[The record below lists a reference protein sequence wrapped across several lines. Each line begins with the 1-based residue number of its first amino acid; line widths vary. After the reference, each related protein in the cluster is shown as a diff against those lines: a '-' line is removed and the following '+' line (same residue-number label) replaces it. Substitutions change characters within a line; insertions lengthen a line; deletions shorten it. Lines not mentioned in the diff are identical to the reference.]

1 MAFERQYKNST
12 ITIKSGD
19 YPDYTEKQL
28 WDLSGCPPHR
38 WVEYDG
44 EIEVEITPA
53 EYDHSDPLNPIE
65 ITPAVMGT
73 EPARLWRFMNNSE
86 LKSLEEEEAE
96 ANKAEAKKAL
106 REACERYQNFPGG
119 CNHNFFSLITT
130 IRGVAKATNTE
141 VPPKAKAC
149 LDWLD
154 DLWKIYYAREAAE
167 DYNHDFSEAGVIPYG
182 FTEVR
187 AESEG

>member
-1 MAFERQYKNST
+1 MFTRNYKGSQAV
-12 ITIKSGD
+12 IKSGD
-19 YPDYTEKQL
+19 YPDYNEQQL
-28 WDLSGCPPHR
+28 FNLSGCAPHR
-38 WVEYDG
+38 WIEYNG
-44 EIEVEITPA
+44 EIEVEVTSA
-53 EYDHSDPLNPIE
+53 VVNVETME
-65 ITPAVMGT
+65 VITPAVT
-73 EPARLWRFMNNSE
+73 EIQPAKLWRFMNNAE
-86 LKSLEEEEAE
+86 LKALEAEEAE
-96 ANKAEAKKAL
+96 VNKAAAKKSL
-106 REACERYQNFPGG
+106 RDACERYQNFPGG

-141 VPPKAKAC
+141 VPLKAKAC

-154 DLWKIYYAREAAE
+154 ALWSIYYTREAAE

>member
-12 ITIKSGD
+12 ITIKAGD
-19 YPDYTEKQL
+19 YPNYTEKQL
-28 WDLSGCPPHR
+28 WDLSGCAPDR
-38 WVEYDG
+38 WIEYDG
-44 EIEVEITPA
+44 EVEVIVTKEVR
-53 EYDHSDPLNPIE
+53 DPETNSI

-73 EPARLWRFMNNSE
+73 EPARLWRFMNNAE
-86 LKSLEEEEAE
+86 LKALEAEEAE
-96 ANKAEAKKAL
+96 AKKAASKKAL

-154 DLWKIYYAREAAE
+154 ALWSIYYTREAAG
-167 DYNHDFSEAGVIPYG
+167 DYNHDFSEAGFIPYG